1 MYARSTTVQAHQD
14 SIDNGIAFIRDDVMP
29 ALMDMPG
36 CIGLSMMVDRESG
49 RCIATSAWDSM
60 ESMRASEDMARP
72 MRERAAEIMGNRAQ
86 VDEWQIAVLH
96 RDHPTEHGACV
107 RATWVRFDPENL
119 DHAIDVYRMGML
131 PAMQELEGFCSA
143 SLMVDRDTG
152 IAVSSVTY
160 DDSAAMERTRDAAD
174 SLRLTGAR
182 EAGVEVLDVCEFEL
196 ALAHLHVPEMA

>member
-36 CIGLSMMVDRESG
+36 CIGLSMLVDRESG

-86 VDEWQIAVLH
+86 VDEWEIAVLH
-96 RDHPTEHGACV
+96 RDHPTHQGACV
-107 RATWVRFDPENL
+107 RATWVRFDAAGL
-119 DHAIDVYRMGML
+119 DRAIDVYRMAML
-131 PAMQELEGFCSA
+131 PAMQEMEGFCSA
-143 SLMVDRDTG
+143 SLMIDRESG

-160 DDSAAMERTRDAAD
+160 DDSAAMERTRDEAD